1 MPYKN
6 AAEQRE
12 FQRKWVA
19 KRRADHFKG
28 KKCKSCGKPISSK
41 TADLDHKKPHGN
53 TEKID
58 HRLWS
63 LKDSKRKAKL
73 KGMQIL
79 CKACHKKKTAK
90 DLKNMAEEIKTLA
103 QEPMQDLKHVSIFE
117 AGLRDLDNL
126 IARLLNRE

>member
-28 KKCKSCGKPISSK
+28 KKCKKCGKPISSK
-41 TADLDHKKPHGN
+41 TADLDHIKPHGN

-63 LKDSKRKAKL
+63 LKDSKRKKKL
-73 KGMQIL
+73 AGMQTL

-90 DLKNMAEEIKTLA
+90 DLKKMAEDIKFLA
-103 QEPMQDLKHVSIFE
+103 GTSMEDLSHVAVFSK
-117 AGLRDLDNL
+117 GLKKIDEL
-126 IARLLNRE
+126 IETILNK